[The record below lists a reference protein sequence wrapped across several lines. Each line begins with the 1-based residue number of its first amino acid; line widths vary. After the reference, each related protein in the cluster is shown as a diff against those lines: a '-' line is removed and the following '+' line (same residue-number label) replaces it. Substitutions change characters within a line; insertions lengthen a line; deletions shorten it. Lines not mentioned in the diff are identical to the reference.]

1 MKVDSHERY
10 SARYSARYV
19 AIVSVLMIVLA
30 PFIWIAL
37 NSVRPSQ
44 EILGTPTFLPVVWT
58 LDNFRNLFSNTDYW
72 LWTRN
77 STVVALYTVVLTL
90 PLALAG
96 AYSIYRTRYRGRN
109 VLGVFILSVYVFPTT
124 LLVVP
129 TFGLFA
135 RYGLIDSLFGLAVM
149 NTTLAMPFAV
159 WLLQSF
165 LRGLPP
171 ELEEAAAMD
180 GIGRLKTIGL
190 IIVPQI
196 APGLA
201 AVTVFAVIISW
212 TEFLFASVLTVSNSN
227 LTIPVG
233 MANLIGQYSIDW
245 GRLTAGGVATAFPIL
260 ILFTVAGRFFIRGA
274 SAGAVK

>member
-1 MKVDSHERY
+1 MMLNWRARAAIRY
-10 SARYSARYV
+10 L
-19 AIVSVLMIVLA
+19 AILVLLIVVLA
-30 PFIWIAL
+30 PFLWIAL
-37 NSVRPSQ
+37 NSVRPAR
-44 EILGTPTFLPVVWT
+44 EILGTPTLLPTVWT
-58 LDNFRNLFSNTDYW
+58 LDNYRSLFQNTDYW

-77 STVVALYTVVLTL
+77 SLVVATYTVILTL

-109 VLGVFILSVYVFPTT
+109 VLGVFLLSVYVFPTT

-135 RYGLIDSLFGLAVM
+135 RYGLVDSLLGLAIM

-180 GIGRLKTIGL
+180 GVGRIKTIRL

-227 LTIPVG
+227 QTLPVG

-245 GRLTAGGVATAFPIL
+245 GRLTAGGVATALPIL
-260 ILFTVAGRFFIRGA
+260 VLFTFAGRWFVRGA